1 MPAQK
6 KVDKWK
12 LKKWFSVHAPSVF
25 NNVII
30 GEIPANDENSALGRN
45 ITVALD
51 TITHN
56 PQHAYTNVIFKTVEV
71 TGTTANTRLVEIFE
85 LYSYV
90 RSLVRRYRSI
100 AASVLPAASKDG
112 TQMVVKLLAVT
123 SQRTT
128 HSRILGIRKEMN
140 SFVAEYCK
148 NNDFAAIVKAIV
160 EGSFQNE
167 IANKVEHITPLF
179 KIEVRKLEIKI
190 PTENPN
196 PAEDKAKKPESA

>member
-6 KVDKWK
+6 KIDKWK

-30 GEIPANDENSALGRN
+30 GEIPANDESAALGRN

-71 TGTTANTRLVEIFE
+71 TGSTANTKMVEMFE

-100 AASVLPAASKDG
+100 AASVLPTESKDG
-112 TQMVVKLLAVT
+112 TQLVVKLLAVT
-123 SQRTT
+123 RQRTT

-148 NNDFAAIVKAIV
+148 SNDFATIVSAIV
-160 EGSFQNE
+160 EGKFQSE
-167 IANKVEHITPLF
+167 LGNKIEHIAPLF
-179 KIEVRKLEIKI
+179 KIEVRKLEIKL
-190 PTENPN
+190 PAAAE
-196 PAEDKAKKPESA
+196 PAEDKAKKP